1 MEAASLGNQEEA
13 DELEKEAL
21 YQPTW
26 FRKEYD
32 PYLNVM
38 LHVYQ
43 GGYWEAKE
51 SGKWRELGLTN
62 IFET

>member
-1 MEAASLGNQEEA
+1 MSLGNPEEA
-13 DELEKEAL
+13 EVLEKEAM

-32 PYLNVM
+32 PYLNLM
-38 LHVYQ
+38 LHVYK
-43 GGYWEAKE
+43 GGYWETKE
-51 SGKWRELGLTN
+51 NGDWDKLKLTN